1 MWSTLLALALAAP
14 QLAQGLLRF
23 PCAQTTVVRSDP
35 YVFAFSHLLLL
46 LTSSFRLVNP
56 DSVGQHLHQVVG
68 GVRTFY
74 FLFPDVGLTKVPHPT
89 EQLRL
94 QHARRL

>member
-1 MWSTLLALALAAP
+1 MCADNGGPFGPVRVRLFTLLP
-14 QLAQGLLRF
+14 M
-23 PCAQTTVVRSDP
+23 
-35 YVFAFSHLLLL
+35 

-68 GVRTFY
+68 GVRNFR
-74 FLFPDVGLTKVPHPT
+74 LLIHDVGLTAAPYPT